1 MKVSVVIPA
10 YNEEKYIG
18 KCLQNLTDQEEM
30 ASEIIVVDNN
40 STDKTAEIAKKYG
53 ARVVIEKTQGMIPA
67 RNKGFN
73 NAKYEIIARTDADTY
88 VPKNWVKRIKED
100 FRGDRKLVGVS
111 GTTHFYDF
119 PTHNLL
125 QHSQWQTKAVYAF
138 IKWQIKH
145 DTLHGPNMAIRKSA
159 WEKVKDE
166 ICLDDKCVHEDIDLA
181 IHLGK
186 LGNLRI
192 DSKLIVNTSFRRWKK
207 LYSYY
212 EYSYRLFKTVRKHN
226 LRKP

>member
-1 MKVSVVIPA
+1 MRVSVVIPV
-10 YNEEKYIG
+10 YNEEKYIE
-18 KCLQNLTDQEEM
+18 KCLQSLTNQEEKPD
-30 ASEIIVVDNN
+30 EIIVVDNN

-53 ARVVIEKTQGMIPA
+53 ARVVSEKIQGMIPA

-73 NAKYEIIARTDADTY
+73 EAQYEIIARTDADTY

-100 FRGDRKLVGVS
+100 FREDKKLVGLS
-111 GTTHFYDF
+111 GPTHFYDF
-119 PTHNLL
+119 PTHKLL
-125 QHSQWQTKAVYAF
+125 QYSQWQTKAVYTF

-145 DTLHGPNMAIRKSA
+145 DPLHGPNMAIRKSA

-166 ICLDDKCVHEDIDLA
+166 ICLDDKYVHEDIDLA
-181 IHLGK
+181 IHLVK
-186 LGNLRI
+186 LGNLKI

-212 EYSYRLFKTVRKHN
+212 EYPYRLFKTVSKH
-226 LRKP
+226 KS